1 MDEMDEM
8 EREFNTDDSGIDL
21 TDWIPV
27 CEKLGKE
34 RTIKLIRN
42 GTQLEVALQM
52 IKFYPRHD

>member
-1 MDEMDEM
+1 MDEM
-8 EREFNTDDSGIDL
+8 EREINTDDSGIDM
-21 TDWIPV
+21 TDWLPV